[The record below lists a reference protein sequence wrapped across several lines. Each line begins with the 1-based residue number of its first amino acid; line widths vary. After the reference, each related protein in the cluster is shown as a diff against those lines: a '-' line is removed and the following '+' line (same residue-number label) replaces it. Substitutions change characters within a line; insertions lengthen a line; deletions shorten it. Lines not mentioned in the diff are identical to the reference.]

1 MKVKVNVCLII
12 SFLLLTGLLNSCG
25 KSQNNHA
32 DYSGYIAKIKKHR
45 AETDEWMKSSNE
57 SPFNYKGKVK
67 FHPLNYFDIDPGFV
81 FKSKLVEYKNKE
93 HLSIFGTKGEERAS
107 IRFGYLTFGKDDK
120 NYKIDVYKNEG
131 KNNKTYFSIW
141 FTDKTTGKESYEV
154 GRYLEFEYN
163 PDTNFVYTIDFNLA
177 FNPYCA
183 YSHEYS
189 CAIPSDKDYLDLAI
203 TAGEKKFHE

>member
-1 MKVKVNVCLII
+1 MKTKINIYLII
-12 SFLLLTGLLNSCG
+12 PILLFIALINSCN
-25 KSQNNHA
+25 KNQNNPIDNSA
-32 DYSGYIAKIKKHR
+32 YITKINKHR
-45 AETDEWMKSSNE
+45 AETDEWMKNSSD
-57 SPFNYKGKVK
+57 SPFNHKEKIK
-67 FHPLNYFDIDPGFV
+67 FYPLNYFDVDPEFV
-81 FKSKLVEYKNKE
+81 FKSKLVQYKNKE
-93 HLSIFGTKGEERAS
+93 HLTIFGTKGEERAS
-107 IRFGYLTFGKDDK
+107 IRFGYLTFNKDGKK
-120 NYKIDVYKNEG
+120 YKIDVYKNEG

-141 FTDKTTGKESYEV
+141 FTDKTTGKETYEV

-183 YSHEYS
+183 YSHDYS